1 MTSAGPLEGI
11 RVLDVSTIIAGP
23 LACQILGDF
32 GAEVIKVEHPTLGDG
47 LRSHGHSKDGVPL
60 WWKMMARNKRTIGL
74 YLGDPDGAAIL
85 SDLAASADVLVENF
99 RPGRLES
106 WGLGYD
112 RLSERNPGLVL
123 ARVTGWGQSG
133 PYRDRPGFGTLAE
146 AMSGFAEVTGEP
158 DGPPTLPPFGLADS
172 IAAMAVVSAV
182 SMALYHRLASDG
194 TGQVLDINIL
204 EPLLAALGP
213 QPIWY
218 DQLGYIQRRVGN
230 RSVNNAPRNTYLTR
244 DGRWVA
250 ISTSATSVAERVLR
264 LVGRPDV
271 VSEPW
276 FQNGGGRAEHADELD
291 EYVGEWIAQRNRD
304 EVLEAFTAADAAVAP
319 VYDTAELMDDEH
331 IRATDMI
338 TEVTDEDF
346 GSIRMQNVLFRMS
359 ATPGSIRWTGRDL
372 GADTESILGDEL
384 GIEPG
389 RIEEL
394 RKRGVIG

>member
-1 MTSAGPLEGI
+1 M
-11 RVLDVSTIIAGP
+11 LDVSTIIAGP

-32 GAEVIKVEHPTLGDG
+32 GAEVIKIEHPKLGDG

-60 WWKMMARNKRTIGL
+60 WWKMMARNKRTLGL
-74 YLGDPDGAAIL
+74 YLGDPDGASIFL
-85 SDLAASADVLVENF
+85 DLAASADVVVENF

-112 RLSERNPGLVL
+112 QLSERNPGMVL
-123 ARVTGWGQSG
+123 ARVTGWGQTG

-146 AMSGFAEVTGEP
+146 AMSGFAEVTGEA

-194 TGQVLDINIL
+194 KGQVLDINIL
-204 EPLLAALGP
+204 EPLVAALGP

-218 DQLGYIQRRVGN
+218 DQLGYLQRRVGN
-230 RSVNNAPRNTYLTR
+230 RSVNNAPRNTYLTS

-264 LVGRPDV
+264 LVGHPDV

-276 FQNGGGRAEHADELD
+276 FRSGGGRAEHVDELD
-291 EYVGEWIAQRNRD
+291 RYVGEWIAEHDRD
-304 EVLEAFTAADAAVAP
+304 EVIEAFTAADAAVAP
-319 VYDTAELMDDEH
+319 VYNTAELMDDEH
-331 IRATDMI
+331 VRATEMI
-338 TEVTDEDF
+338 TEVTDEDL
-346 GSIRMQNVLFRMS
+346 GTVRMQNVLFRMS
-359 ATPGSIRWTGRDL
+359 ATPGSIRWTGRSL
-372 GADTESILGDEL
+372 GADTDSILGEEL
-384 GIEPG
+384 GIEQD
-389 RIEEL
+389 RLDDL
-394 RKRGVIG
+394 RERGVIG

>member
-1 MTSAGPLEGI
+1 M
-11 RVLDVSTIIAGP
+11 LDVSTIIAGP

-32 GAEVIKVEHPTLGDG
+32 GAEVIKIEHPKLGDG

-60 WWKMMARNKRTIGL
+60 WWKMMARNKRTLGL
-74 YLGDPDGAAIL
+74 YLGDPDGASIFL
-85 SDLAASADVLVENF
+85 DLAASADVVVENF

-112 RLSERNPGLVL
+112 RLSERNPGMVL
-123 ARVTGWGQSG
+123 ARVTGWGQTG

-146 AMSGFAEVTGEP
+146 AMSGFAEVTGEA

-194 TGQVLDINIL
+194 KGQVLDINIL
-204 EPLLAALGP
+204 EPLVAALGP

-218 DQLGYIQRRVGN
+218 DQLGYLQRRVGN
-230 RSVNNAPRNTYLTR
+230 RSVNNAPRNTYLTS

-264 LVGRPDV
+264 LVGHPDV

-276 FQNGGGRAEHADELD
+276 FRSGGGRAEHADELD
-291 EYVGEWIAQRNRD
+291 RYVGEWIAEHDRD
-304 EVLEAFTAADAAVAP
+304 EVIEAFTAADAAVAP
-319 VYDTAELMDDEH
+319 VYNTAELMDDEH
-331 IRATDMI
+331 VRATEMI
-338 TEVTDEDF
+338 TEVTDEDL
-346 GSIRMQNVLFRMS
+346 GTVRMQNVLFRMS
-359 ATPGSIRWTGRDL
+359 ATPGSIRWTGRSL
-372 GADTESILGDEL
+372 GADTDSILGEEL
-384 GIEPG
+384 GIEQD
-389 RIEEL
+389 RLDDL
-394 RKRGVIG
+394 RERGVIG

>member
-1 MTSAGPLEGI
+1 
-11 RVLDVSTIIAGP
+11 VLDVSTIIAGP

-32 GAEVIKVEHPTLGDG
+32 GAEVIKIEHPKLGDG

-60 WWKMMARNKRTIGL
+60 WWKMMARNKRTLGL
-74 YLGDPDGAAIL
+74 YLGDPDGASIFL
-85 SDLAASADVLVENF
+85 DLAASADVVVENF

-112 RLSERNPGLVL
+112 QLSERNPGMVL
-123 ARVTGWGQSG
+123 ARVTGWGQTG

-146 AMSGFAEVTGEP
+146 AMSGFAEVTGEA

-194 TGQVLDINIL
+194 KGQVLDINIL
-204 EPLLAALGP
+204 EPLVAALGP

-218 DQLGYIQRRVGN
+218 DQLGYLQRRVGN
-230 RSVNNAPRNTYLTR
+230 RSVNNAPRNTYLTS

-264 LVGRPDV
+264 LVGHPDV

-276 FQNGGGRAEHADELD
+276 FRSGGGRAEHVDELD
-291 EYVGEWIAQRNRD
+291 RYVGEWIAEHDRD
-304 EVLEAFTAADAAVAP
+304 EVIEAFTAADAAVAP
-319 VYDTAELMDDEH
+319 VYNTAELMDDEH
-331 IRATDMI
+331 VRATEMI
-338 TEVTDEDF
+338 TEVTDEDL
-346 GSIRMQNVLFRMS
+346 GTVRMQNVLFRMS
-359 ATPGSIRWTGRDL
+359 ATPGSIRWTGRSL
-372 GADTESILGDEL
+372 GADTDSILGEEL
-384 GIEPG
+384 GIEQD
-389 RIEEL
+389 RLDDL
-394 RKRGVIG
+394 RERGVIG